1 MLLRRMMR
9 HVNDQNWFAVGIDF
23 VIVVVGVF
31 IGIQVSNWN
40 AAQAE
45 KSRERL
51 LLGELRAE
59 LLVSIE
65 QLDIKSRAFRQVGRS
80 GERAVAFLDSGDDCG
95 DDCWNVLVDFFH
107 ASQWQQ
113 VQVGRSTYDEMRRNG
128 WPRNR
133 SIVDALEA
141 YHRQATQVSAPLV
154 QPPAY
159 RMLVRGLIPLAAHRP
174 YWENCFSLADGEEVY
189 FEDCPPGVAPDV
201 AATGVAAIK
210 AHPDIHR
217 TLTEWVGFGGGMDA
231 SIIELSQAAERAIK
245 RIDEELE
252 PRQ

>member
-1 MLLRRMMR
+1 MILRRVIT
-9 HVNDQNWFAVGIDF
+9 HVRKQEWTAIGIDF

-40 AAQAE
+40 AAQAD

-59 LLVSIE
+59 LLESIE
-65 QLDIKSRAFRQVGRS
+65 QLDIKSRTFRQVGRS
-80 GERAVAFLDSGDDCG
+80 GERAVAFLDSGKDCG
-95 DDCWNVLVDFFH
+95 DDCWSVLVDFFH

-141 YHRQATQVSAPLV
+141 YHRQATQVSAPLLAA
-154 QPPAY
+154 PAY
-159 RMLVRGLIPLAAHRP
+159 RALVRGLIPLAAHRP
-174 YWENCFSLADGEEVY
+174 YWESCFSLTDGEEVY
-189 FEDCPPGVAPDV
+189 FEDCPPGVAPKV

-217 TLTEWVGFGGGMDA
+217 TLTEWVGFGGGMEA
-231 SIIELSQAAERAIK
+231 SIVELSQAAERAIE

-252 PRQ
+252 LRQ